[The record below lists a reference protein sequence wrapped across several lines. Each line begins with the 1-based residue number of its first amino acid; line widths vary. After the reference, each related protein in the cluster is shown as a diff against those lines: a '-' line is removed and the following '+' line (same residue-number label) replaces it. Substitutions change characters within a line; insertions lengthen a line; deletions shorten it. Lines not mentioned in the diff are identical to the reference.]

1 MHPQKNLSK
10 TLWSTLQKD
19 ETGLKV
25 MNYIRFWGHLTLA
38 SLLLAGTLTGRIA
51 YAQDA
56 TIAED
61 KPSSAQAQKLL
72 PEVDAQAPADIG
84 LDVPVEQVVGQDTA
98 ESMPGV
104 AEDPN
109 AVVPLGEPQDG
120 TIQPDAVPVIVG
132 ETPVDNLPPESPDVF
147 YDAESLVPEG
157 ELSRSSPRSIDPSVE
172 PASRLIIVRKNAEPD
187 SQQAR
192 LVAAERAMKLG
203 RYSSALEIYNE
214 LYSKNKRDPNILMG
228 RAISLQKLGL
238 IDEAVLAYERVLEVL
253 PNNVE
258 ARISMLGIIS
268 EQYPAIALQQLKD
281 LREAYPDNVEVA
293 AQMGITEARMGNYD
307 SAIRYMGV
315 AASME
320 PNNANHY
327 YNLAIIA
334 DKAGLKADAVKY
346 YELSLE
352 TDSIYGG
359 GRSIP
364 RDSVYT
370 RLAQLR

>member
-1 MHPQKNLSK
+1 MDY
-10 TLWSTLQKD
+10 TLRLRNGI
-19 ETGLKV
+19 EI
-25 MNYIRFWGHLTLA
+25 MNYIRFWGNLTVA
-38 SLLLAGTLTGRIA
+38 SALLAGTVIASDKA
-51 YAQDA
+51 YAQ
-56 TIAED
+56 AEPAVQEAPD
-61 KPSSAQAQKLL
+61 MGAQTQNLL

-84 LDVPVEQVVGQDTA
+84 LDMPSDPAAQDVQTTTTIITEPQQDTA
-98 ESMPGV
+98 I
-104 AEDPN
+104 
-109 AVVPLGEPQDG
+109 PLGEPQDG
-120 TIQPDAVPVIVG
+120 AVQPEVTPVVVG
-132 ETPVDNLPPESPDVF
+132 ETPVDTLPADTPDVF
-147 YDAESLVPEG
+147 YDAEAMVPEG
-157 ELSRSSPRSIDPSVE
+157 ELSRSSPRSVDPAVE
-172 PASRLIIVRKNAEPD
+172 PASRLVIVRKNAEPN

-192 LVAAERAMKLG
+192 LVAADRAMKLG

-214 LYSKNKRDPNILMG
+214 LYSNNRRDPNILMG
-228 RAISLQKLGL
+228 RAIALQKLGL
-238 IDEAVLAYERVLEVL
+238 IDEAVVAYERVLEVL

-258 ARISMLGIIS
+258 ARISMLGIVS
-268 EQYPAIALQQLKD
+268 EQYPAVALQQLKD
-281 LREAYPDNVEVA
+281 LRESNPDNVSVA

-334 DKAGLKADAVKY
+334 DRAGLKADAIKY